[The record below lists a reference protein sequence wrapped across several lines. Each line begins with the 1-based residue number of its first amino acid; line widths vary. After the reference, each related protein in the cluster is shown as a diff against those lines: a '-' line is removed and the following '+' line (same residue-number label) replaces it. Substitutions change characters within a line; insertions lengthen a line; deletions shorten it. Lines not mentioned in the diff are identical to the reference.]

1 MDHGDWERAAA
12 IYVPLAAAI
21 IARLFYGRSPR
32 QFAACLLSVLW
43 TMPSLLLLQR
53 WNAYAGWWT
62 FAAGS
67 EVEFRGMPLE
77 LFVGWIILWGLVPQ
91 LALQRI
97 SIVWSAVVM
106 IVLDC
111 ITMPACSS
119 AIDLKTHWLKGE
131 AAACGLVLIPALCID
146 RWTRESTHLRGRAA
160 LQIVTSGMLF
170 LFLAPE
176 IIFALRPGTG
186 WSPLFGLSTWAR
198 QIDCQVILLLALPGI
213 AAVMEFAERGFGTPI
228 PYDPPQQLVTSGI
241 YRYCANP
248 MQLSCAL
255 VFVAWAGVL
264 KSGWMLGAALMSVAY
279 SAGIAAW
286 DEEEDLARRF
296 GSEWKDYRT
305 VVRNWWPRWRPYHKR
320 SPALLYIARSC
331 GPCSEVRMWIEA
343 RSPLGLQVVDAEI
356 LPAGSIQRMRYDP
369 GDGSGTVDGVRAM
382 GRALEHLNLCWALCG
397 AGLRLPCVWQIVQLF
412 MDAAGLGPRS
422 ISCEQDLRSQ
432 QTDRQFGPIL

>member
-1 MDHGDWERAAA
+1 
-12 IYVPLAAAI
+12 
-21 IARLFYGRSPR
+21 
-32 QFAACLLSVLW
+32 
-43 TMPSLLLLQR
+43 
-53 WNAYAGWWT
+53 
-62 FAAGS
+62 
-67 EVEFRGMPLE
+67 
-77 LFVGWIILWGLVPQ
+77 
-91 LALQRI
+91 
-97 SIVWSAVVM
+97 
-106 IVLDC
+106 
-111 ITMPACSS
+111 
-119 AIDLKTHWLKGE
+119 LKTHWLIGE

-170 LFLAPE
+170 LFLVPE

-305 VVRNWWPRWRPYHKR
+305 VVRNWWPRWRPYHKG

-397 AGLRLPCVWQIVQLF
+397 VGLRLPCVWQIVQLF

-432 QTDRQFGPIL
+432 QTDRQLGPIL